1 MTDRRA
7 DFSLSIEPALDG
19 LYASAL
25 RLTGSASDARD
36 LVQDA
41 LLLAYQGWDRFE
53 AGTNV
58 RAWLHRIQF
67 NAFVSG
73 YRRRKRERRVLDVE
87 SDPSRQELFVSEF
100 DARAS
105 GEDGGIVQQRLGKT
119 VQDALDELSPE
130 FRAVVVMADIAELSY
145 REIADAL
152 GCPIGTV
159 MSRLHRARRMLARR
173 LAPKLG
179 RTLPAE
185 LVREAA

>member
-1 MTDRRA
+1 MTNRRVE
-7 DFSLSIEPALDG
+7 FSQTVEPALDG
-19 LYASAL
+19 LYATAL
-25 RLTGSASDARD
+25 RLTGSAADAGD

-73 YRRRKRERRVLDVE
+73 YRRKKRERRALDVDA
-87 SDPSRQELFVSEF
+87 DPSKAELFVSEY
-100 DARAS
+100 DTRS
-105 GEDGGIVQQRLGKT
+105 SEEDGGVVVQGLGRT
-119 VQDALDELSPE
+119 VQGALDELSPE

-145 REIADAL
+145 REIADTL

-159 MSRLHRARRMLARR
+159 MSRLHRARRMLAKK

-179 RTLPAE
+179 REVPAE
-185 LVREAA
+185 LQEAA